1 MAGGNVDRHDLVHQ
15 DLRVGVLAEDGA
27 NGLGDVGRGED
38 GERDLV
44 EERLKDVVV
53 AAVHDRYVDGE
64 FGQAFCRIDAGKAA
78 ADDDDARTDVSER
91 FGESGQGVP
100 PLYERCGKGG
110 GSGSGNGIGPRCRN
124 EALES
129 GLKFAGAGYVF
140 DCFERE
146 PRQ

>member
-1 MAGGNVDRHDLVHQ
+1 LIK
-15 DLRVGVLAEDGA
+15 
-27 NGLGDVGRGED
+27 
-38 GERDLV
+38 
-44 EERLKDVVV
+44 ERLEGVMV
-53 AAVHDRYVDGE
+53 AAIHQGYVH
-64 FGQAFCRIDAGKAA
+64 GQAGKATGGVNAGKAA